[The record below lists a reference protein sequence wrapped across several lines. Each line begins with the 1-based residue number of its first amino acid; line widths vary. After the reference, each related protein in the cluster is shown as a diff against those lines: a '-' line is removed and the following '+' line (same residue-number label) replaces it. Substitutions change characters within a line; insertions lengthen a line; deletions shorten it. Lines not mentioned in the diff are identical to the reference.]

1 MREIFSNTDSDVAR
15 YLAKET
21 QIVREYLY
29 SKLHIDIVDEDPIIA
44 EYLILNAFAAKI
56 HENIQKLNEYTQET
70 EALLNNTVMDLMSNA
85 ENQQAN
91 FNNLTESIKNDFA
104 EASDKI
110 LDIACKELKSSTL
123 NITTEL
129 TQQTLGKL
137 NLFNVYILLGTNLIM
152 TLLLCIVILFNK

>member
-1 MREIFSNTDSDVAR
+1 MRDIFNNTDNDIAR
-15 YLAKET
+15 YLANET
-21 QIVREYLY
+21 QIVREYIY
-29 SKLHIDIVDEDPIIA
+29 SKLHIDIDEDPIIA
-44 EYLILNAFAAKI
+44 EYLILNAFAAKM

-104 EASDKI
+104 SASDKI

-123 NITTEL
+123 NITTDL

-137 NLFNVYILLGTNLIM
+137 NFFNVYLLLSTNLIM
-152 TLLLCIVILFNK
+152 TLLLCIVILFK

>member
-21 QIVREYLY
+21 QIVREYIY
-29 SKLHIDIVDEDPIIA
+29 AKLHIDIDDEDPIIA

-85 ENQQAN
+85 ENQ
-91 FNNLTESIKNDFA
+91 TESIKNDFA

-123 NITTEL
+123 NITTDL

>member
-21 QIVREYLY
+21 QIVREYIY
-29 SKLHIDIVDEDPIIA
+29 AKFHIDIDDEDPIIA

-123 NITTEL
+123 NITTDL

>member
-1 MREIFSNTDSDVAR
+1 MREIFSNTDNDVAR

-21 QIVREYLY
+21 QIVREYIY
-29 SKLHIDIVDEDPIIA
+29 AKFHIDIDDEDPIIA

-104 EASDKI
+104 SASDKI
-110 LDIACKELKSSTL
+110 LEIACKELKSSTL
-123 NITTEL
+123 NITTDL
-129 TQQTLGKL
+129 TQQTLRKL
-137 NLFNVYILLGTNLIM
+137 NFFNVYLLLGTNLIM
-152 TLLLCIVILFNK
+152 TLLLCIVILFK

>member
-1 MREIFSNTDSDVAR
+1 MREIFSNTDNDVAR

-21 QIVREYLY
+21 QIVREYIY
-29 SKLHIDIVDEDPIIA
+29 AKLHIDIDEDPIIA

-104 EASDKI
+104 SASDKI

-123 NITTEL
+123 NITTDL

-137 NLFNVYILLGTNLIM
+137 NFFNVYLLLSTNLIM
-152 TLLLCIVILFNK
+152 TLLLCIVILFK

>member
-21 QIVREYLY
+21 QIVREYIY
-29 SKLHIDIVDEDPIIA
+29 AKFHIDIDDEDPIIA

-70 EALLNNTVMDLMSNA
+70 EALLNNTVMDLMSNT

-91 FNNLTESIKNDFA
+91 FNNLTESIKKDFA
-104 EASDKI
+104 SASDKI

-129 TQQTLGKL
+129 TQQTLVKL
-137 NLFNVYILLGTNLIM
+137 NFFNVYLLLSTNLIM
-152 TLLLCIVILFNK
+152 TLLLCIVILFK

>member
-1 MREIFSNTDSDVAR
+1 MREIFSNTDNDVAR

-21 QIVREYLY
+21 QIVREYIY
-29 SKLHIDIVDEDPIIA
+29 AKLHIDIDEDPIIA

-104 EASDKI
+104 SASDKI
-110 LDIACKELKSSTL
+110 LKIACKELKSSTL
-123 NITTEL
+123 NITTDL

-137 NLFNVYILLGTNLIM
+137 NFFNVYLLLGTNLIM
-152 TLLLCIVILFNK
+152 TLLLCIVILFK

>member
-1 MREIFSNTDSDVAR
+1 MREIFSNTDNDVAR

-21 QIVREYLY
+21 QIVREYIY
-29 SKLHIDIVDEDPIIA
+29 AKLHIDIDDEDPIIA

-104 EASDKI
+104 SASDKI
-110 LDIACKELKSSTL
+110 LEIACKELKSSTL
-123 NITTEL
+123 NITTDL

-137 NLFNVYILLGTNLIM
+137 NFFNVYLLLGTNLIM
-152 TLLLCIVILFNK
+152 TLLLCIVILFK

>member
-1 MREIFSNTDSDVAR
+1 MREIFSNTDNDVAR

-21 QIVREYLY
+21 QIVREYIY
-29 SKLHIDIVDEDPIIA
+29 AKLHIDIDEDPIIA

-104 EASDKI
+104 SASDKI

-123 NITTEL
+123 NITTDL

-137 NLFNVYILLGTNLIM
+137 NFFNVYLLLGTNLIM
-152 TLLLCIVILFNK
+152 TLLLCIVILFK

>member
-21 QIVREYLY
+21 QIVREYIY
-29 SKLHIDIVDEDPIIA
+29 AKFHIDIDDEDPIIA

-152 TLLLCIVILFNK
+152 TLLLCIVILFK

>member
-21 QIVREYLY
+21 QIVREYIY
-29 SKLHIDIVDEDPIIA
+29 AKLHIDIDEDPIIA

-104 EASDKI
+104 SASDKI

-123 NITTEL
+123 NITTDL

>member
-21 QIVREYLY
+21 QIVREYIY
-29 SKLHIDIVDEDPIIA
+29 AKFHIDIDDEDPIIA

-70 EALLNNTVMDLMSNA
+70 EALLNNTVMDLMSNT

-137 NLFNVYILLGTNLIM
+137 NFFNVYLLLSTNLIM
-152 TLLLCIVILFNK
+152 TLLLCIVILFK

>member
-21 QIVREYLY
+21 QIVREYIY
-29 SKLHIDIVDEDPIIA
+29 AKFHIDIDDEDPIIA

-70 EALLNNTVMDLMSNA
+70 EALLNNTVMDLMSNT

-104 EASDKI
+104 SASDKI

-137 NLFNVYILLGTNLIM
+137 NFFNVYLLLSTNLIM
-152 TLLLCIVILFNK
+152 TLLLCIVILFK

>member
-21 QIVREYLY
+21 QIVREYIY
-29 SKLHIDIVDEDPIIA
+29 AKFHIDIDDEDPIIA

-104 EASDKI
+104 SASDKI
-110 LDIACKELKSSTL
+110 LEIACKELKSSTL
-123 NITTEL
+123 NITTDL
-129 TQQTLGKL
+129 TQQTLRKL
-137 NLFNVYILLGTNLIM
+137 NFFNVYLLLGTNLIM
-152 TLLLCIVILFNK
+152 TLLLCIVILFK